1 MEPYQKK
8 KGGATLSLP
17 GWIFFTE
24 FSRFVTTTKTQKTQF
39 GYRLPMRKQLK
50 LET

>member
-1 MEPYQKK
+1 MVVENGTQSKKKK

-24 FSRFVTTTKTQKTQF
+24 FSRFVTTTIA
-39 GYRLPMRKQLK
+39 
-50 LET
+50 